1 MLDENKNGIRGVW
14 DILNKLSKG
23 GTKKIIYPEYF
34 IDNHDNNY
42 DMNNVV
48 NRMNKFFV
56 NVGPELA
63 ARISDQGRDT
73 MIGTL
78 IKNNSHSIFLS
89 AVDELEVKTIVRNC
103 NIKFSTDCDD
113 IDMALVKRVIDSI
126 SKPFTYICN
135 LSLQTGSFPQNMK
148 TAKVIPLF
156 KQGNKHLYTNYRP
169 VSLLSQFS
177 KNPGKTF

>member
-1 MLDENKNGIRGVW
+1 MYYRKMLDKNKNGIRGVW

-48 NRMNKFFV
+48 NRMNQFFV

-103 NIKFSTDCDD
+103 NNKFSTDCDD

-126 SKPFTYICN
+126 SKPLTY
-135 LSLQTGSFPQNMK
+135 L
-148 TAKVIPLF
+148 
-156 KQGNKHLYTNYRP
+156 
-169 VSLLSQFS
+169 
-177 KNPGKTF
+177 